1 MSVFRYRSRTA
12 KLRYTGIRGVHM
24 APKTLGLLLVVVL
37 AFTLPSLHR
46 AKQSQLVTARLAPN
60 DADRPQ
66 GTPRLHVA
74 LVVAFDTDRRKA
86 IFNRRSQI
94 ADGQQGIVAGRSVS
108 RPFSNHGTSDVSKH
122 CTRRP

>member
-1 MSVFRYRSRTA
+1 
-12 KLRYTGIRGVHM
+12 M
-24 APKTLGLLLVVVL
+24 APRTSGLLVVVDL
-37 AFTLPSLHR
+37 AFTFPLLHR
-46 AKQSQLVTARLAPN
+46 AKHNQLVTARLAPN

-74 LVVAFDTDRRKA
+74 LVVAFYIDRRKA
-86 IFNRRSQI
+86 IVNR
-94 ADGQQGIVAGRSVS
+94 QQGIVAGRSVS